1 MRVGLFGGT
10 FDPPHIGHLLMAVDA
25 HESLGLDR
33 VVFIPAATQ
42 PLKTGRVVTPGAERL
57 ALVRELVGGDPR
69 FEVDPVEIERGGL
82 SFTVDTL
89 RERAARMPDEERFL
103 LLGADTLAAFARWRE
118 PAAILGLARLALFP
132 RVAQEAGSGF
142 GAPSWT
148 EEARADALAAL
159 RRAGASESMEP
170 VFLPARRVDVSSTE
184 CRARV
189 RAGRS
194 LRGFVPEAVA
204 TRIAA
209 GGLYR

>member
-1 MRVGLFGGT
+1 MRVGLFGGS
-10 FDPPHIGHLLMAVDA
+10 FDPPHHGHLLMAVDA
-25 HESLGLDR
+25 HEILGLDR
-33 VVFIPAATQ
+33 LVFVPAALQ
-42 PLKTGRVVTPGAERL
+42 PLKAGREVTPPEARL
-57 ALVRELVGGDPR
+57 ALVRALAGDDPR
-69 FEVDPVEIERGGL
+69 FAVDSVEIERGGL

-89 RERAARMPDEERFL
+89 RERASRYPDEERFL
-103 LLGADTLAAFARWRE
+103 LLGADALAAFARWRE

-132 RVAQEAGSGF
+132 RGPLSDAAGF
-142 GAPSWT
+142 AAPAWT
-148 EEARADALAAL
+148 EEARREALLLL
-159 RRAGASESMEP
+159 RQAGADETYEP
-170 VFLPARRVDVSSTE
+170 VFLPARRIDVSSTE